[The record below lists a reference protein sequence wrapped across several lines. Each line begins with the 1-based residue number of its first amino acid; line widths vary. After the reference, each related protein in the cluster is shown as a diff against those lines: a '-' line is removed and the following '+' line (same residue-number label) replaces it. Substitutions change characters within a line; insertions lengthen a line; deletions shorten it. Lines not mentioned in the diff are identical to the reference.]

1 MPMESINSTWSRPAI
16 KKNNNTVSLNK
27 QLRIMHHSL
36 SVCRFLDYLSDLCV
50 SMQKSIPVTQELIC
64 NAVLDPTNADI
75 LIETKLALN
84 FPSCCS
90 RQCPHKESRSKSVSF
105 IRLVLSRFEIE
116 SASNGESPVEA
127 EDEEEVWLFWKDNCK
142 EIRSKSIREL
152 AQDAKEGQKED
163 VEVVSYYRWGT
174 KRQESMFFIHLKRA
188 SFSLQ
193 VSVEPLCPNVSGPP
207 VPGH

>member
-1 MPMESINSTWSRPAI
+1 M
-16 KKNNNTVSLNK
+16 
-27 QLRIMHHSL
+27 QCSL

-75 LIETKLALN
+75 LIETKLAHT
-84 FPSCCS
+84 FHICRSCQS
-90 RQCPHKESRSKSVSF
+90 QYEESNGKSVSF
-105 IRLVLSRFEIE
+105 TRLVLSRFEIE

-163 VEVVSYYRWGT
+163 VEVVSYYR
-174 KRQESMFFIHLKRA
+174 
-188 SFSLQ
+188 
-193 VSVEPLCPNVSGPP
+193 
-207 VPGH
+207 